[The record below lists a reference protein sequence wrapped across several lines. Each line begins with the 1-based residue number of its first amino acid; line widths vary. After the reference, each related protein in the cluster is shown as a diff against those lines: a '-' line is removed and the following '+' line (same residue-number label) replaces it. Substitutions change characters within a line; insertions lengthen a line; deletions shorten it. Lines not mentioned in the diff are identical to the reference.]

1 MQHKTNPDNL
11 QKLVNEAI
19 DILFQLGIPLT
30 NLTTRRQERMAKC
43 LIALAGITTELSWKD
58 ALSIK
63 NNHKLLSREI
73 INYLNNQ
80 LGESLSLG
88 SYDDIRR
95 KDLLL
100 PVEAGIVTKS
110 ALNPNANTNDGTRP
124 YALSEEVAAQL
135 RLYGTKNWQVTLVA
149 FNKGQILLTEKL
161 AKARALSKVSVV
173 IDQNVVLKF
182 SPGAH
187 NLLQKA
193 IIEEFLPIYGFGAEV
208 LYVGDTSDKYLF
220 LNEVALR
227 KLNFEE
233 IAHNNL
239 PDVIAYSK
247 TKNWLFLIEAVTTAN
262 PITEIRKLKLEE
274 MAKNCGLPIVYL
286 TAFPDRATFR
296 KHVKDV
302 AWETEVWIADT
313 PEHLIHFNGDKFM
326 GPYSTNPISNH

>member
-1 MQHKTNPDNL
+1 MQHKINLERL

-19 DILFQLGIPLT
+19 DILSQLGIPLN
-30 NLTTRRQERMAKC
+30 NLTKRRQEKMAKC
-43 LIALAGITTELSWKD
+43 FIALAGITTENSWKNT
-58 ALSIK
+58 LSIED
-63 NNHKLLSREI
+63 NHKLLSREI
-73 INYLNNQ
+73 INYLNNY
-80 LGESLSLG
+80 LGENISSG

-124 YALSEEVAAQL
+124 YALSEKVAAQL
-135 RLYGTKNWQVTLVA
+135 RLYGTENWKTYIEA
-149 FNKGQILLTEKL
+149 FNEGQTLLNVKL
-161 AKARALSKVSVV
+161 AKARELSKVSVL
-173 IDQNVVLKF
+173 IHGNKELKF

-208 LYVGDTSDKYLF
+208 LYVGDTTNKYLF
-220 LNEVALR
+220 LNHKAL
-227 KLNFEE
+227 KELNFDD
-233 IAHNNL
+233 IAHDKL
-239 PDVIAYSK
+239 PDVVAYSK
-247 TKNWLFLIEAVTTAN
+247 TKDWLYLIEAVTTAN

-274 MAKNCGLPIVYL
+274 MALKSGKPIVFL

-296 KHVKDV
+296 KHVKEV

-326 GPYSTNPISNH
+326 GPYSA